1 MKTTAV
7 DTQEIYR
14 EDVESLKWVEKIS
27 HLMDSRFTIPGT
39 KIRFGLDP
47 VLSLIPILG
56 DLATY
61 IVSGVLIYTMH
72 NHGASRKVV
81 LKMVINATL
90 DAIIGA
96 IPLIGTVFDTFF
108 RANERNIRLLREH
121 YQEGKHTGS
130 GRGLLI
136 LTVAILIVVVVAV
149 LFVIWKIF
157 QALFEFLF

>member
-1 MKTTAV
+1 MKKTAV
-7 DTQEIYR
+7 EQQDVSR
-14 EDVESLKWVEKIS
+14 ADVESLKWVEKIS

-47 VLSLIPILG
+47 ILSLIPVLG

-90 DAIIGA
+90 DAILGA
-96 IPLIGTVFDTFF
+96 IPLIGTVFDTFY
-108 RANERNIRLLREH
+108 RANERNVRLLREH

-130 GRGLLI
+130 GRGLLV
-136 LTVAILIVVVVAV
+136 LTVAILIIIVLGV
-149 LFVIWKIF
+149 LFLLWKIF
-157 QALFEFLF
+157 EALFEFLF